1 MLKKS
6 WLLSSWLLCVLA
18 WANCID
24 LNRATEADFRKLMP
38 HIGPRK
44 AQQIIAYRRYY
55 GKFTSLYE
63 LEAVPGIGVKYLEK
77 QVVHILSVF
86 CKIQ

>member
-6 WLLSSWLLCVLA
+6 GLLSSCLLYALA
-18 WANCID
+18 WSNCID
-24 LNRATEADFRKLMP
+24 LNRATEADFRKLLP

-44 AQQIIAYRRYY
+44 AQQIVAYRRYY

-63 LEAVPGIGVKYLEK
+63 LEAVPGIGAKYLEK
-77 QVVHILSVF
+77 QVEYILSVF
-86 CKIQ
+86 CYIK

>member
-6 WLLSSWLLCVLA
+6 GLLSSCLLCVLA
-18 WANCID
+18 WSNCID
-24 LNRATEADFRKLMP
+24 LNRATEADFRKLLP

-44 AQQIIAYRRYY
+44 AQQIVAYRRYY

-63 LEAVPGIGVKYLEK
+63 LEAVPGIGAKYLEK
-77 QVVHILSVF
+77 QMVYILSMF
-86 CKIQ
+86 CNIK

>member
-6 WLLSSWLLCVLA
+6 GLLSSCLLCVLA
-18 WANCID
+18 WSNCID
-24 LNRATEADFRKLMP
+24 LNRATEAHFRKLLP

-44 AQQIIAYRRYY
+44 AQQIVAYRRYY

-63 LEAVPGIGVKYLEK
+63 LEAVPGIGVKYFEK